1 MNRPL
6 SLRSIT
12 GSKRPPQAPPPVNA
26 RASAPD
32 MRGSLIATLM
42 IWVLILSLAVPIQ
55 YFSGDLQLVG
65 DAGMGV
71 PHPLARAVKLGLLM
85 LSVVVVLWRSSLAWL
100 EVRSVNPFFWVFM
113 ALVPLSAIWS
123 VDPGATLNRFVSLL
137 SIVSVCLVFAL
148 LGWKR
153 TRFQDVLR
161 PLVTA
166 LLVGSIVFE
175 ILYPQYAIETG
186 EGTLKDSWRGLTAQK
201 NQFGM
206 LSSFG
211 VLFWL
216 HSWFNGEK
224 KWWVA
229 IPWVGLSFTCVL
241 LSRSSM
247 SLMATCLS
255 MLFMFLAMASM
266 AHLRRFMPYIVSAFA
281 TLVVVYALAVLNI
294 IPGTTL
300 LLDPI
305 AELTGK
311 DMTFSNRAAIW
322 DIIKE
327 HLQLSPVLGSGYGAY
342 WTGPVPTS
350 PSFIFLTR
358 MEGFYPTQSHNGYL
372 EIVNDLGFVGLI
384 CLLGYLVFW
393 VYQSLQLLKFD
404 RGQAMLFLALFFQQA
419 LTNLSESTWLAINSA
434 FAIAVATLA
443 TFSLSRALLEQRL
456 RTAFRPAR
464 SGRVPGRGPGPA

>member
-6 SLRSIT
+6 TFRSVR
-12 GSKRPPQAPPPVNA
+12 GSPRGLPHAPPPVNT
-26 RASAPD
+26 RAAAPD

-42 IWVLILSLAVPIQ
+42 VWVLIVSLAVPIQ
-55 YFSGDLQLVG
+55 YFSGDMDLAG
-65 DAGMGV
+65 DTMGL
-71 PHPLARAVKLGLLM
+71 PHPLARALKLGLLG
-85 LSVVVVLWRSSLAWL
+85 LSIVFVLWRSRLAIAA
-100 EVRSVNPFFWVFM
+100 VRSANPFFWVFM
-113 ALVPLSAIWS
+113 ALVPASALWS
-123 VDPGATLNRFVSLL
+123 ADPEATLNRYVSLL
-137 SIVSVCLVFAL
+137 SIVAVCLAFTL
-148 LGWKR
+148 LGWNR

-166 LLVGSIVFE
+166 LLIGSIIFE
-175 ILYPQYAIETG
+175 MLYPQYAIEVG
-186 EGTLKDSWRGLTAQK
+186 EGTLKNSWRGLTAQK

-216 HSWFNGEK
+216 HAWFNKEK
-224 KWWVA
+224 AWWVA
-229 IPWVGLSFTCVL
+229 VPCIGLAFSCVL
-241 LSRSSM
+241 FSRSSM

-255 MLFMFLAMASM
+255 MLFMCLAMVTPAN
-266 AHLRRFMPYIVSAFA
+266 LRRFMPYIVSAFA
-281 TLVVVYALAVLNI
+281 VLVVVYALAVLNI

-300 LLDPI
+300 LLNPI

-311 DMTFSNRAAIW
+311 DTTFSKRAVIW

-327 HLQLSPVLGSGYGAY
+327 HIQLAPVLGSGYGAY

-350 PSFIFLTR
+350 PSYTFLTR

-419 LTNLSESTWLAINSA
+419 LTNLGESTWLAINSA

-443 TFSLSRALLEQRL
+443 TFSISRALLEQRL
-456 RTAFRPAR
+456 RNAFRPAR
-464 SGRVPGRGPGPA
+464 PGPPRPRAGRVR